1 MRKILILSTL
11 MLAAACTSAD
21 KQFETACLSMSKKSG
36 DMTNE
41 EGREFCSCFADSTS
55 DMDKKGRK
63 EFIKLMK
70 KFKKD
75 SKFDEELQEAIDKGR
90 LTESDGRFIFSAMK
104 GCALNSAM

>member
-1 MRKILILSTL
+1 MRKIVILSTL

-21 KQFETACLSMSKKSG
+21 KKFESACLGMAKMSG
-36 DMTNE
+36 DVSKQ

-63 EFIKLMK
+63 EFIKMMK

-75 SKFDEELQEAIDKGR
+75 SQFDEELQEAIDKGR
-90 LTESDGRFIFSAMK
+90 LSESDGRFIFSAIK

>member
-1 MRKILILSTL
+1 
-11 MLAAACTSAD
+11 
-21 KQFETACLSMSKKSG
+21 
-36 DMTNE
+36 
-41 EGREFCSCFADSTS
+41 
-55 DMDKKGRK
+55 MDKKGRK